1 MTDISSQHSRSISGE
16 HLEVLGKR
24 AAAMFVDGEAADLNA
39 AVVGVVKEAGLSSEQ
54 VLRVIEFANTDAYL
68 REFKKEG
75 MNHHVVNFSD
85 GPADPSQVLK
95 ELNSSDV
102 SHVFDRGSSDYHQP
116 PQEKR
121 ASAFEH
127 HEEELF
133 SKLAGA
139 GAGEIPESNP
149 LGAVMD
155 LRDKFAGAH
164 SHITS
169 QLSSLET
176 LHEDISNSLFH
187 HVKQAAM
194 SGAPLVDIV
203 LAWEQNA
210 PDELYVKLAFDKIAQ
225 PLVTNEVF
233 RDTSELVASLE
244 KNASAQRINP
254 AHPVVG
260 VFDEFCQTLS
270 KIAELRQEQR
280 DMAEGIGQLTH
291 FIKQAA
297 LGGKVKEVYDVAKT
311 HSRAGGAKAKEL
323 AHVMLGGEKGQ
334 LGHTVGNVAEGVISH
349 APEMAAGVA
358 GLEAYKNL
366 AYNPQVQQAQ
376 RIMYRNVPGSSAWD
390 QHTQGIQAGVGD
402 PYGQQQYGGMY

>member
-1 MTDISSQHSRSISGE
+1 MTDLSSQHSRTISGE

-24 AAAMFVDGEAADLNA
+24 AAAMFVDGEVADLNK
-39 AVVGVVKEAGLSSEQ
+39 AVLGVVKEAGLSSEQ

-68 REFKKEG
+68 KEFKKEG
-75 MNHHVVNFSD
+75 MQHHVVNFTD
-85 GPADPSQVLK
+85 GPADPNVVLK
-95 ELNSSDV
+95 ELNTSDM
-102 SHVFDRGSSDYHQP
+102 HVFFDRGSSDYHQP

-121 ASAFEH
+121 SSVFAH

-133 SKLAGA
+133 SKLAGS

-155 LRDKFAGAH
+155 LRDKFAGVH
-164 SHITS
+164 SHLSS
-169 QLSSLET
+169 QLSALET
-176 LHEDISNSLFH
+176 LHEDISNSLFN
-187 HVKQAAM
+187 HVKQAAL
-194 SGAPLVDIV
+194 SGAPLIDIV
-203 LAWEQNA
+203 LAWEQAA
-210 PDELYVKLAFDKIAQ
+210 PDELYVKLAFDKISR
-225 PLVTNEVF
+225 PLIENEVF

-254 AHPVVG
+254 GHPVVG
-260 VFDEFCQTLS
+260 LFDEFCQTLS
-270 KIAELRQEQR
+270 KLAQVRQEQR
-280 DMAEGIGQLTH
+280 DMAEGVGQLTR
-291 FIKQAA
+291 FIKEAS

-311 HSRAGGAKAKEL
+311 HSRMGGAKAKEL
-323 AHVMLGGEKGQ
+323 AHTMLGGEKGQ

-349 APEMAAGVA
+349 APELAAGVA

-376 RIMYRNVPGSSAWD
+376 RILYRNVPGSSAWD

-402 PYGQQQYGGMY
+402 PYGQQYGGMY